1 MQTVYL
7 MKVLFLEYIVRE
19 QTTQLKIFSKKLE
32 QVLHHRHINSK
43 YAHEE
48 MPNII
53 HWSVKTHT
61 KIPTTVEWLK

>member
-1 MQTVYL
+1 MQTAYL
-7 MKVLFLEYIVRE
+7 MKVLFLEYIARK
-19 QTTQLKIFSKKLE
+19 QTTQLKIFSKRLE

-53 HWSVKTHT
+53 H
-61 KIPTTVEWLK
+61 